1 MNRLF
6 HTARPL
12 VIALVL
18 ATSSALAAGQ
28 KVTLPK
34 SVPVMG
40 KKSDKTAFAGRVVS
54 YDNDGFELRGK
65 SGEVETIRWGDLD
78 AKTHFAVRKQLIDPK
93 DADAQV
99 ALGRELLGVEGG
111 KEYSE
116 KAFAAAIRIDPKLK
130 TSVEDIRHNASFTN
144 KPGKSTPTTKGG
156 TGGDDD
162 AGGGGMKPSDDAG
175 GGGTGPKTIG
185 ELQKAFW
192 GKQSDEQ
199 QAAAVAE
206 LKQFAALTQKRMG
219 KQLALSETKY
229 FLFYSD
235 LPEQEAKNWSGLLDR
250 MYDML
255 ANTFAVPRNSNIWRG
270 KGLVFVFRSQSDYF
284 RFEAL
289 MHKTDAQGT
298 AGMCNQFGD
307 GMVHIAFYR
316 QEKELE
322 FAHVLVH
329 ESSHGF
335 LHRYHSP
342 VPVPSWINEG
352 LAEWIATKLLEDKWP
367 SHQKDVQYAAGY
379 FIRQHKGIG
388 DLWTADHIQGWHY
401 PISEMLTTFMIERN
415 TRGYVAFINGIKDGM
430 NWEESLKKNLHYTK
444 EQLIQDFAA
453 AMKIK

>member
-1 MNRLF
+1 MNRLLR
-6 HTARPL
+6 TARPL
-12 VIALVL
+12 VIALML
-18 ATSSALAAGQ
+18 ATSTAIAVGE
-28 KVTLPK
+28 KVTLQK
-34 SVPVMG
+34 SVPVTG

-54 YDNDGFELRGK
+54 YDDDGFELRGK
-65 SGEVETIRWGDLD
+65 SGEVETVRWGDLD

-93 DADAQV
+93 DADAQL
-99 ALGRELLGVEGG
+99 ALGRALLGVEGG
-111 KEYSE
+111 KEFSD
-116 KAFAAAIRIDPKLK
+116 KAFAAALKIDPKLK
-130 TSVEDIRHNASFTN
+130 TSVEDMRHNSSFTT
-144 KPGKSTPTTKGG
+144 KSGKSTPTTKAGA
-156 TGGDDD
+156 DDD
-162 AGGGGMKPSDDAG
+162 SGGGGMKPSEEVA

-185 ELQKAFW
+185 ELQKVFW
-192 GKQSDEQ
+192 GKQSDAQ
-199 QAAAVAE
+199 QAAAVEE

-235 LPEQEAKNWSGLLDR
+235 LPEQEARNWSGLLDR

-255 ANTFAVPRNSNIWRG
+255 ANTFAVPKNTNIWRG

-284 RFEAL
+284 RFEAQ
-289 MHKTDAQGT
+289 MHRTDAQGT

-335 LHRYHSP
+335 LHRYRSP
-342 VPVPSWINEG
+342 VPIPSWANEG

-367 SHQKDVQYAAGY
+367 SHQKDVKYNASY
-379 FIRQHKGIG
+379 FIREHKGIG
-388 DLWTADHIQGWHY
+388 DMFTADHIQGWQY
-401 PISEMLTTFMIERN
+401 PICEMLTTFTIERN
-415 TRGYVAFINGIKDGM
+415 TRGYVGFINGIKDGV

-444 EQLIQDFAA
+444 EGLIQDFAA

>member
-1 MNRLF
+1 MNRLTR
-6 HTARPL
+6 TARPL

-18 ATSSALAAGQ
+18 AASAAFAIASD
-28 KVTLPK
+28 KVTLQK
-34 SVPVMG
+34 SVAVTG

-54 YDNDGFELRGK
+54 YDDEGFDLRGK
-65 SGEVETIRWGDLD
+65 SGEMETVRWSDLD
-78 AKTHFAVRKQLIDPK
+78 ARTHFAVRKQLIDPK
-93 DADAQV
+93 DADAQL
-99 ALGRELLGVEGG
+99 ALGRELLHVEGG
-111 KEYSE
+111 KEFSD
-116 KAFAAAIRIDPKLK
+116 KAFAAALRIDPKLK
-130 TSVEDIRHNASFTN
+130 TSVDDIRHNASVSS
-144 KPGKSTPTTKGG
+144 KPGKSTPTTKGDS
-156 TGGDDD
+156 GGEDDS
-162 AGGGGMKPSDDAG
+162 GGGMKPSEEVA
-175 GGGTGPKTIG
+175 GGGTGPKTTG

-192 GKQSDEQ
+192 GKQTDEQ

-206 LKQFAALTQKRMG
+206 LKQFASLTQKRMN
-219 KQLALSETKY
+219 KQLALNETKY

-255 ANTFAVPRNSNIWRG
+255 ANTFAVPKNTNIWRG
-270 KGLVFVFRSQSDYF
+270 KGLVFVFRAQSDYF

-289 MHKTDAQGT
+289 MHRTDAKGT

-307 GMVHIAFYR
+307 GMVHIAFFR

-335 LHRYHSP
+335 LHRYRSP

-367 SHQKDVQYAAGY
+367 SHQKDVLYNAGY

-388 DLWTADHIQGWHY
+388 DMWTADHIQGWHY
-401 PISEMLTTFMIERN
+401 PIAEMLTTFMIERN
-415 TRGYVAFINGIKDGM
+415 TRGYVAFINGIKDGV
-430 NWEESLKKNLHYTK
+430 NWEESLKKNLRYTK
-444 EQLIQDFAA
+444 EGLIQDFAA